1 MLSGELWPAHPHP
14 LHNEL
19 LTCWIVRTAHANGLK
34 AQTFCEQVFGKEF
47 QIWNRDIDR
56 NAPAWLLNIMSS
68 KTGTLKKTVQNSTVA
83 LYESRL
89 FPTLHSYSQLR
100 WFMPVKK
107 HHRVNKGYALQY
119 CPLCLGEDPTPYFRL
134 SWRLA
139 LYTFCSKHKVLMM
152 DRCQHCQEPV
162 MFHRVEQGKPKK
174 IDVETLDSCWHCSQ
188 PLSSAIAEPIQLIP
202 KLVDM
207 KWTSLLR
214 SIDRQFYPAGG
225 LNFQNITLLHQLCRL
240 LSSKKYRPKLAKYI
254 SDKVGY
260 PSLELEP
267 ASLIFEQRSIQER
280 HAILQ
285 MAWWLM
291 TNRKRIKT
299 AIKEK
304 ALRINWLYRDL
315 DNKQYVLNK
324 FRTDLHL
331 KKD

>member
-1 MLSGELWPAHPHP
+1 MLSGTLWPAHPHP

-34 AQTFCEQVFGKEF
+34 AQTFCERVFGKEF

-56 NAPAWLLNIMSS
+56 NAPEWLLEIMSN
-68 KTGTLKKTVQNSTVA
+68 KTGTIKKTARNSTVA

-107 HHRVNKGYALQY
+107 HHRINKGYALQY
-119 CPLCLGEDPTPYFRL
+119 CPLCLEEDSTPYFRL

-139 LYTFCSKHKVLMM
+139 FYTFCPKHKILML
-152 DRCQHCQEPV
+152 DRCQHCQKPV
-162 MFHRVEQGKPKK
+162 MFHRVEQGKPKRFE
-174 IDVETLDSCWHCSQ
+174 VETLDSCWHCSQ
-188 PLSSAIAEPIQLIP
+188 SLSSATAESIELTP
-202 KLVDM
+202 KQVDM

-214 SIDRQFYPAGG
+214 SIDRQFYPAGA

-254 SDKVGY
+254 SDKAGY
-260 PSLELEP
+260 PPLKLEP
-267 ASLIFEQRSIQER
+267 ASLIFEQRNIQER
-280 HAILQ
+280 HEILQ

-291 TNRKRIKT
+291 TNRKRIKA
-299 AIKEK
+299 AINKK
-304 ALRINWLYRDL
+304 ALRINLLYRDL
-315 DNKQYVLNK
+315 GNKSYILNN
-324 FRTDLHL
+324 FSVT
-331 KKD
+331 